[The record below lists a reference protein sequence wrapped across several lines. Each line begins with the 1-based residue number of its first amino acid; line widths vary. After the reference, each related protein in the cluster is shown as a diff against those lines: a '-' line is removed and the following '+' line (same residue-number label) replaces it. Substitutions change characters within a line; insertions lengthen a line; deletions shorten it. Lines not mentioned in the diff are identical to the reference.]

1 MTRHTWQCFSSK
13 AVCQPNFSYNMNHG
27 IRTWG
32 SSLSVWIKSYNQNN
46 RISAVMKTN
55 IPTTNYNHAT
65 NFFAISFIF
74 HVTFHIEKLATDF
87 VLQRCFCYWEKQTIL
102 RYVFVSTFRSQKS
115 NPCWFPKEILLVI
128 SSSKK

>member
-46 RISAVMKTN
+46 RISAVMKTK

-65 NFFAISFIF
+65 NFFTIFYISCDFP
-74 HVTFHIEKLATDF
+74 HWETSYWLCSAKVLLLLGKTDYSS
-87 VLQRCFCYWEKQTIL
+87 VCVRQYLSLPEVQPLLI
-102 RYVFVSTFRSQKS
+102 SQG
-115 NPCWFPKEILLVI
+115 NLLVI